1 MAENLLLL
9 KHIILA
15 FLVCSSFLQIVN
27 NSPIR
32 NVRPTKGKNHQA
44 VINPNIMVRTHEN
57 PWIEHWEIKKQRAIS
72 SWSYTDP
79 EAWQHSFPTC
89 GSNLQSPINIE
100 TASLRAYP
108 KFYFG
113 NYGNID
119 RMTVTNNGHT
129 VLFSLPSSIPAESI
143 PFITGGG
150 LSNRYNFVQ
159 FHFHWGNDSSHGSEH
174 RIKSK
179 KYSAELHLVHYNT
192 KYGSFSEATK
202 YDEGLAVLGVLIK
215 VGKKINSAFRAV
227 VDQLNEVDEDGDE
240 TTLVNLISFKDLLPS
255 RTTTFFRY
263 SGSFTT
269 PGCEEIIIW
278 TVFDDSITI
287 SESQL
292 SKFRLLKGRDSL
304 TLVNNYRPVQSLSGR
319 TVTYRSHSGC
329 HITINWSH
337 ISSPI
342 VDIYQYSTCVF
353 SFYANS
359 FLTILGVNL

>member
-1 MAENLLLL
+1 MAEKLLLL

-32 NVRPTKGKNHQA
+32 NVKPTKGKNHQA

-57 PWIEHWEIKKQRAIS
+57 PWIEHWEIKKKRAIS

-202 YDEGLAVLGVLIK
+202 YDDGLAVLGVLIK
-215 VGKKINSAFRAV
+215 GKRLIQHSE
-227 VDQLNEVDEDGDE
+227 LS
-240 TTLVNLISFKDLLPS
+240 LIS
-255 RTTTFFRY
+255 
-263 SGSFTT
+263 
-269 PGCEEIIIW
+269 
-278 TVFDDSITI
+278 
-287 SESQL
+287 
-292 SKFRLLKGRDSL
+292 
-304 TLVNNYRPVQSLSGR
+304 
-319 TVTYRSHSGC
+319 
-329 HITINWSH
+329 
-337 ISSPI
+337 
-342 VDIYQYSTCVF
+342 
-353 SFYANS
+353 
-359 FLTILGVNL
+359 